1 MRKIIYLYQFGLLV
15 LVALVTGC
23 STSRTITASGKV
35 TPQGKFKLGYNSAFN
50 IATAPLAEIDDV
62 TRAAVNAIK
71 NRDSL
76 YLEDVQPLTEG
87 LLAYSLDPV
96 GTSSEFYLRYGLVP
110 RVDVGY
116 KYASGAHVFD
126 AMYQF
131 LGATGTPANP
141 GPTGLYGSIGLQ
153 YSGQNSNLP
162 SKLGLSALSSILNYE
177 LSRKDILI
185 PLVFSHSLGPEEE
198 IGNIS
203 WGLVYSHSFIKYGFA
218 PGKLFRKY
226 ADNVVEKVNP
236 FMNKENYASYGA
248 FLNAKLGYK
257 YAYVVPAISIYY
269 QNYGNYE
276 IFGLQS
282 RNYKGV
288 TIVPSLGLQFNLG
301 YDKKR

>member
-15 LVALVTGC
+15 LVALVTSC

-96 GTSSEFYLRYGLVP
+96 GTSSEFYLRYGLAP

-131 LGATGTPANP
+131 LGATGTPSNP
-141 GPTGLYGSIGLQ
+141 GPAGLYGSIGLQ

-162 SKLGLSALSSILNYE
+162 SKLGLSTLSSILNYE

-226 ADNVVEKVNP
+226 ADNIVEKVNP

-257 YAYVVPAISIYY
+257 YAYVVPALSIYY